1 MPEAE
6 KEADKV
12 ETILNKAGLMVDRQ
26 HFFKADRN
34 PKASKENV
42 KKALQG
48 AEWAHVASHG
58 DLDTDSLVLAS
69 QTGDDKEA
77 ARVQDEEKKLAERM
91 KAYRG

>member
-1 MPEAE
+1 
-6 KEADKV
+6 
-12 ETILNKAGLMVDRQ
+12 MVDRQ

-42 KKALQG
+42 KHALQG

-69 QTGDDKEA
+69 QSGDGGETT
-77 ARVQDEEKKLAERM
+77 RVEEEKQKLEEEVKAM
-91 KAYRG
+91 KDKKLDLEVQLLKK